1 MSPQP
6 AKNRQK
12 ISVITPDL
20 SGGGVTRA
28 YLLSQVLQKLDYD
41 VEVVGFLFGP
51 SIYPNPPIGLPVH
64 AFPGCNYPRLLSP
77 AKQLLDQVNGD
88 IIYAIKPRPTSFGMA
103 LLKQLFSKRPVV
115 LDIDDWE
122 LSWYGG
128 DKWAYRPTVKQL
140 ARDVLKPEG
149 ALRQPE
155 HPLYLKWSENLVS
168 RANAITVDT
177 QFLQDRFGGTYLPNG
192 KDTALFDPEK
202 YDLETSR
209 ERYGLS
215 GYRVLMFPG
224 TPRPHKGLEDVL
236 LALEMLNEPDLR
248 LVMVGGRRPD
258 DYDRQLVERWGQWI
272 IQLPRYPVE
281 QMPEIVAAAHVVV
294 VPQRD
299 TPTAKAQ
306 FPLKLT
312 DGMAMAKPIL
322 STKVGDIPTILAG
335 VGYLVEPNSPEQIA
349 EQLRAIFQDWES
361 ACQLGLKARQKC
373 IEHYSTDAM
382 ASTLEELLG
391 QLK

>member
-1 MSPQP
+1 M
-6 AKNRQK
+6 
-12 ISVITPDL
+12 
-20 SGGGVTRA
+20 TRA

-41 VEVVGFLFGP
+41 VEVVGFLFGQA
-51 SIYPNPPIGLPVH
+51 IYPNPPIGLPVH
-64 AFPGCNYPRLLSP
+64 SFPGCDYPSLLAP
-77 AKQLLDQVNGD
+77 AKQLLDQVSGD
-88 IIYAIKPRPTSFGMA
+88 IIYAVKPRPTSFGMA
-103 LLKQLFSKRPVV
+103 LLKQLFSKRPVI

-128 DKWAYRPTVKQL
+128 DQWTYRPTAKQL
-140 ARDVLKPEG
+140 ARDILKKQG

-168 RANAITVDT
+168 RADAITVDT

-192 KDTALFDPEK
+192 KDTTLFDPEK
-202 YDLETSR
+202 FDPDMSR

-236 LALEMLNEPDLR
+236 LALEKLNEPDLR

-258 DYDRQLVERWGQWI
+258 DYDRQLAERWGQWI

-322 STKVGDIPTILAG
+322 STKVGDIPTILDG
-335 VGYLVEPNSPEQIA
+335 IGYLVEPSAPEQIA
-349 EQLRAIFQDWES
+349 EQIRAIFQDFAA

-382 ASTLEELLG
+382 ALTLKKLIG
-391 QLK
+391 QLD